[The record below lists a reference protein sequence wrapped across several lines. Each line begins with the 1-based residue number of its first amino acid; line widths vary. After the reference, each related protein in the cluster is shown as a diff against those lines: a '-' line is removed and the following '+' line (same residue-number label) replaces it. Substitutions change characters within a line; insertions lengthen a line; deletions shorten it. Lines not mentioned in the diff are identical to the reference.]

1 MKISKKENAAL
12 IKIKKQKIKIILNV
26 PKNNEC
32 FECANL
38 NPEFISLNNGIFICK
53 KCIKNHINLPKSISN
68 ILKNDL
74 NNLTLKNIQY
84 LCFGGNEKLKQ
95 FVQNEFPKLKKFE
108 FHNVYKTYAMD
119 YYRKYLE
126 YLIEGGI
133 KPNKPNKNKAYDLIK
148 INNINNKNKNT
159 HIKINT
165 DNKISNLDE
174 ANTNTKK
181 NTHIDNNKEK
191 NLKLTKSSGRL
202 RPNLNLI
209 LSNFNNSLNNFNTI
223 NIYNYNN
230 KIFTETNYKKRFFPK
245 IFKHIKMDD
254 ISETNNL
261 TDLNNITFNK
271 EENNKKINEEIKYIQ
286 NKKMDTNIKIIKRKV
301 FLDDK
306 YFNLQNHEIYE
317 KPIFQNYLNTFN
329 KGNKNHKDQKHSNLS
344 SSDFNFFSNDVNEI
358 KTNKKNNIFV
368 NKSIRNSQKIFKK
381 KTVGNS
387 FSIHDK
393 RHQTNSS
400 NNSIERITYVK
411 KEIFNIRNSNKA
423 KLKNKLMEE
432 FEMNKSKEEKGLIK
446 VNRQININKK
456 RKRYSLNNII
466 VESKYDY
473 DDDIDENEKERKQRI
488 KLNNVQK
495 SKIIERIHR
504 VTTHKK
510 EKSFNSLNKDNKT
523 GLEKDLYNEEIN
535 ENNFNKK
542 DKKSSIV
549 KNNNFS
555 DIIMSPNS
563 KKTNKVFTEPKPLTK
578 NDFLSKIAVKELYKR
593 KKDNI

>member
-148 INNINNKNKNT
+148 INNIKNKNKNT
-159 HIKINT
+159 HIKINI

-245 IFKHIKMDD
+245 IFKHIHMDD

-473 DDDIDENEKERKQRI
+473 DDDIDENEKERKHRI

>member
-159 HIKINT
+159 HIKINI

-245 IFKHIKMDD
+245 IFKHIHMDD

-473 DDDIDENEKERKQRI
+473 DDDFDENEKDRKHRI

-510 EKSFNSLNKDNKT
+510 EKSFNSLNKNNKT